1 MSPNTC
7 MTSPALKVSSAC
19 HKKRGQ
25 IMSTNYYYTLSLKK
39 KKCMCKSDLYVIVG
53 GALTWIIIKDGNHP
67 ACSWGHAPHSCI
79 CSSCSCSRGG
89 RSLAGFCQSNREG
102 QTVQS
107 DILVIRG
114 ATHNSAI
121 PISSSACSSSWL
133 HVRPSQR
140 HAKLRRSHAT
150 AVKHGEIKVKTTG
163 N

>member
-7 MTSPALKVSSAC
+7 MMSPALKVSSAC

-25 IMSTNYYYTLSLKK
+25 IMSTNYYYTLSPKK

-53 GALTWIIIKDGNHP
+53 GALTWIIIKDGDHP
-67 ACSWGHAPHSCI
+67 ASSWGQAPHSCGG
-79 CSSCSCSRGG
+79 SSGG
-89 RSLAGFCQSNREG
+89 RSLAGICQSNRER
-102 QTVQS
+102 QTLQS

-114 ATHNSAI
+114 AIHISAI

-150 AVKHGEIKVKTTG
+150 AVKHREIKVKTTG
-163 N
+163 D